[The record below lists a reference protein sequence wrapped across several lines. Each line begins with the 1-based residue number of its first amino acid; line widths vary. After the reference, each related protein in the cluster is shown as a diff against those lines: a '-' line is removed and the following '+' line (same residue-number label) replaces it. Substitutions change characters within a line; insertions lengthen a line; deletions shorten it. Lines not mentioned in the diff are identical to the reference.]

1 MPGKSWWAAENVKKG
16 TFRNISNGL
25 SIRKPDLMHKGLLE
39 HAKTKKWVKEDATE
53 ETFDWKLVMT
63 GSSEKEN
70 ELEPSGR
77 EKQGLNLLDTNYSKL
92 LLNCETRNLSSTM
105 NSAFDGMVNV
115 LRDDTICMQG
125 SFQTTGSQISLLSS
139 EQNLLRDIHFFTSY
153 NPSISIYKPFV
164 FPTTTSSDK
173 ESISKLLEMN
183 EKSKGLWSLYHKL
196 NRRDKKSIKETL
208 IKKETEIVNSIF
220 NLPLNEE
227 SLKNRNL
234 YEEYLDQES
243 QIVKM

>member
-1 MPGKSWWAAENVKKG
+1 
-16 TFRNISNGL
+16 
-25 SIRKPDLMHKGLLE
+25 MHKGLLE
-39 HAKTKKWVKEDATE
+39 HAKTKKWVKEDTTE

-63 GSSEKEN
+63 GSSGKEN

-92 LLNCETRNLSSTM
+92 LPNCETKNLSSTIK
-105 NSAFDGMVNV
+105 SAFNGMVNV

-139 EQNLLRDIHFFTSY
+139 EQNLLKDIHFFTSY

-164 FPTTTSSDK
+164 FPTSTNSDK

-183 EKSKGLWSLYHKL
+183 EKSKGLWSFYHKM

-208 IKKETEIVNSIF
+208 IEKETEIANFILSF
-220 NLPLNEE
+220 QLSEE